1 MSEFSGDETMRMN
14 RNDCDAATSPPASH
28 VNERDIHLPNSECE
42 RDKLH
47 RVVFQKWNL
56 QHVSRAAFPPP
67 KASFCLLTNYVSHA
81 DED

>member
-28 VNERDIHLPNSECE
+28 VNERDIHLLNSECE

-47 RVVFQKWNL
+47 RVVFE
-56 QHVSRAAFPPP
+56 SGTC
-67 KASFCLLTNYVSHA
+67 SM
-81 DED
+81 